1 MSTALVELPPDARRI
16 VVRGT
21 SGSGKTTL
29 ARAISASLG
38 IPHVELDGIF
48 HQRGWT
54 PLPDAEFTSRV
65 RAAAADESWVVC
77 GNYRQVAPILFE
89 RADTVVLYD
98 LSRPLVMWRVVTRT
112 LSRAARNEELWNGN
126 REGLRN
132 VASLDPQVSIVAW
145 AWTTHKRRHHDT
157 LEMLSN
163 PPRGDLRMVHL
174 TSARDERRF
183 YRALEG
189 RTSASV
195 RPPSR

>member
-1 MSTALVELPPDARRI
+1 MSTGLVEMPRDARRI

-29 ARAISASLG
+29 ARAISTSLG
-38 IPHVELDGIF
+38 LPHVELDAIYQ
-48 HQRGWT
+48 QREWT
-54 PLPDAEFTSRV
+54 PLPDEEFISRV
-65 RAAAADESWVVC
+65 RTIAAAESWVVC
-77 GNYRQVAPILFE
+77 GNYHQVAPILLE

-112 LSRAARNEELWNGN
+112 LSRAVRNEELWNGN

-145 AWTTHKRRHHDT
+145 AWTTHERRHLNT
-157 LEMLSN
+157 LEMLEN

-174 TSARDERRF
+174 TTAREERRL
-183 YRALEG
+183 YRAMEG
-189 RTSASV
+189 RARAST
-195 RPPSR
+195 PPRTR